1 MHSCSL
7 AGWSKHYLA
16 RQNLRQKP
24 SILPYCSGVSGCRF
38 SGGCGF
44 RDGQLYNITD
54 VEGTKFV
61 ISLVVV
67 VPEQLVEQF
76 TADAKLDLL
85 AIDIVGRDFE
95 VEKIR
100 IKHIVASIQQNGIV
114 IFEVQPVVVGAA
126 DENLSISAG
135 SLDFH
140 RTVQSLDIIAYG
152 YTFQCNFLV
161 L

>member
-16 RQNLRQKP
+16 RQNLRQSFLLIVDVHQK
-24 SILPYCSGVSGCRF
+24 
-38 SGGCGF
+38 GGCGF
-44 RDGQLYNITD
+44 RDVQLYNIID
-54 VEGTKFV
+54 VEGTVYVVKFV

-85 AIDIVGRDFE
+85 VIDIVGRDFE

-100 IKHIVASIQQNGIV
+100 INHIVASIQQNGIV

-140 RTVQSLDIIAYG
+140 RTVQSLDIIANG
-152 YTFQCNFLV
+152 YTFQCNFLA